1 MEIWVWVTDVK
12 DDVKAGAERY
22 KWVRYLLRGH
32 IKEIKDVNTIILKI
46 M

>member
-1 MEIWVWVTDVK
+1 MEIWVWATDAK
-12 DDVKAGAERY
+12 DDAEAGAERY
-22 KWVRYLLRGH
+22 KWVRYLLCGH